1 MEKRLVKGADKKIFG
16 VCSGLGNY
24 FEVDPTVIRIAF
36 LLLFFGL
43 GTGLFIYLILALV
56 MPSN

>member
-1 MEKRLVKGADKKIFG
+1 MEKRLVKGTDRKIFG

-24 FEVDPTVIRIAF
+24 FEVDPTVIRVVF
-36 LLLFFGL
+36 LLMFFGL
-43 GTGLFIYLILALV
+43 GTGLLVYLILAVV